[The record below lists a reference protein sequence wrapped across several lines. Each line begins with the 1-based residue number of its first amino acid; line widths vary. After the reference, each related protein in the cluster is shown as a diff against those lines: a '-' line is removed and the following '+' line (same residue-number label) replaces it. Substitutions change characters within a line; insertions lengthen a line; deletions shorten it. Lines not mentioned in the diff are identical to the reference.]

1 MALLTDNHLVLTDKV
16 HVEPV
21 VVVGAA
27 AVVVGAAAVVGAAV
41 DVAVEEDTANFD

>member
-27 AVVVGAAAVVGAAV
+27 AVVGAAV